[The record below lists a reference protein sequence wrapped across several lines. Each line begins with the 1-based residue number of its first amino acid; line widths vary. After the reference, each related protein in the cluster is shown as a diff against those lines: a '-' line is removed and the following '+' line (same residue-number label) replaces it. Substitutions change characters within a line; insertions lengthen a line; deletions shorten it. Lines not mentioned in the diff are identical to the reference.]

1 VIEKGQEREEREEAK
16 SQRVGDLFGA
26 GRVHSYPL
34 LDSHV
39 TGPGVCAC
47 VCVRVCV
54 CVCARVCAHVCV
66 CVRECAYIC
75 MYMCARV
82 RACV

>member
-1 VIEKGQEREEREEAK
+1 MLTRVHTCTHALTVIEKGQEREEREEAK

-47 VCVRVCV
+47 VCVRVYV
-54 CVCARVCAHVCV
+54 RVCDVWLLVVC
-66 CVRECAYIC
+66 I
-75 MYMCARV
+75 
-82 RACV
+82 